1 MAPLR
6 IIVIEGRDLAQPA
19 EAAVGVLAGSAWSS
33 GRFNM
38 FRALRNR
45 NYRMLWLGQIGH
57 SASVWMEQVARP
69 LLALALTGSALQV
82 GLVVA
87 VRMVPVLAFGL
98 IAGVVADRYDK
109 RRILMYSQTATM
121 LMHLA

>member
-1 MAPLR
+1 AVAVPL
-6 IIVIEGRDLAQPA
+6 GQPTYTA
-19 EAAVGVLAGSAWSS
+19 R
-33 GRFNM
+33 RFST

-69 LLALALTGSALQV
+69 LLTLALTGSALQV

-87 VRMVPVLAFGL
+87 IRMVPVLAFGL